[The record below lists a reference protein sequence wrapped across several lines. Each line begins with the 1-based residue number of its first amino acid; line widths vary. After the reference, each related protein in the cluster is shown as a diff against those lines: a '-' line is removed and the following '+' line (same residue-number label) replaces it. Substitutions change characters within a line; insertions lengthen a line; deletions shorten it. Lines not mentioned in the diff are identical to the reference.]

1 MRKKT
6 KNRHGGFGLQ
16 VLLLMLVMLVG
27 GGSTA
32 WAQSYITNL
41 MILGCGTSKLDAKN
55 LRNEYTNKGWTVLEQ
70 EQGFKIG
77 RKPTQPG
84 VYIHHG
90 KKVLIKHITAHLKKV
105 E

>member
-32 WAQSYITNL
+32 
-41 MILGCGTSKLDAKN
+41 
-55 LRNEYTNKGWTVLEQ
+55 
-70 EQGFKIG
+70 
-77 RKPTQPG
+77 
-84 VYIHHG
+84 
-90 KKVLIKHITAHLKKV
+90 
-105 E
+105 